1 MKKSIVMV
9 LATLAV
15 AGAAHAQQ
23 WPTQPVKMIV
33 NVAPGGVADR
43 TARLLGTRLAEAI
56 GQSVIVENR
65 PGGDGY
71 IGFQAVAQAGA
82 DGHTLLFTPG
92 SNVMIAPHLA
102 KRPDLDPLKAFVP
115 IAPTVT
121 ITMYLE
127 VHPSVPAKSVAEFVS
142 YTRAN
147 PGRVSYGSAGTG
159 TALHIAAE
167 VFKRETGAD
176 ITHVPYKGAGPAI
189 KDLLGGHLQAVFD
202 PGIALEH
209 VRAGRLRM
217 LAHTAGQ
224 RNPGFPDVPTLAE
237 SGVRG
242 VDGGPY
248 FGFYGPAGVPAEVVQ
263 RMNREVTQMLKDPGL
278 RKQLESTGLQ
288 VAPPMTP
295 EAFAAYVRAE
305 SQRYAKLLPE
315 LGIRGE

>member
-1 MKKSIVMV
+1 MRKSIAIL

-43 TARLLGTRLAEAI
+43 TARLLGTRLAEAL
-56 GQSVIVENR
+56 GQPVVVENR

-71 IGFQAVAQAGA
+71 IGFQALTQVPA
-82 DGHTLLFTPG
+82 DGYTLLFTPG
-92 SNVMIAPHLA
+92 SNVMIAPHVG
-102 KRPDLDPLKAFVP
+102 KRPDLDPLKTLVP

-127 VHPSVPAKSVAEFVS
+127 VHPSVPAKNVADFVS

-176 ITHVPYKGAGPAI
+176 ITHVPYKGAGPAM

-217 LAHTAGQ
+217 LAHTAEQ
-224 RNPGFPDVPTLAE
+224 RSPGFPDVPTLAE

-248 FGFYGPAGVPAEVVQ
+248 FGFYGPAGVPAGVVQ
-263 RMNREVTQMLKDPGL
+263 RMNREVAQMLKDPGL

-288 VAPPMTP
+288 IAPPMTP

>member
-1 MKKSIVMV
+1 MTKSIAVM
-9 LATLAV
+9 LAAAAF
-15 AGAAHAQQ
+15 AGAAHAQP
-23 WPTQPVKMIV
+23 WPTQPVKLMV

-43 TARLLGTRLAEAI
+43 TARLLATRLQESL
-56 GQSVIVENR
+56 GQTMLVENR

-71 IGFQAVAQAGA
+71 VGFQALAQVPA
-82 DGHTLLFTPG
+82 DGYTLLFTPG
-92 SNVMIAPHLA
+92 SNVMIAPHVG
-102 KRPDLDPLKAFVP
+102 KRPNLDPLKTLVP
-115 IAPTVT
+115 IAPAVT
-121 ITMYLE
+121 ITMHLE

-147 PGRVSYGSAGTG
+147 PGRVSYGTAGTG

-167 VFKRETGAD
+167 VFKLETGAD

-189 KDLLGGHLQAVFD
+189 KDLLGGHVQAVFD

-217 LAHTAGQ
+217 LAVCAEQ
-224 RNPGFPDVPTLAE
+224 RRPDFPDVPTLAE
-237 SGVRG
+237 AGVRG

-248 FGFYGPAGVPAEVVQ
+248 FGFYAPAGTPGEVVQ
-263 RMNREVTQMLKDPGL
+263 RMNREVTQLLKDPAL

-288 VAPPMTP
+288 IAAPMTP
-295 EAFAAYVRAE
+295 EAFAGYVRAE
-305 SQRYAKLLPE
+305 SARYAKLLPQ